1 MTWISAADLAKRTGV
16 SRAAVTQAIK
26 KGRIPAD
33 AVRRAGGRVL
43 VDEAAGQRGILKR
56 AHVAPAVELQSP
68 PPMLPAD
75 TAELAS
81 LFAWGCAAEPEPP
94 PPDVSHLEREIR
106 RLQYALQCCYER
118 EKKFRKHWRN
128 FREWLLGHGRAGRVE
143 RGGLDEPSFL
153 EYLSEREGDDQR
165 MWDVSVACGEIIM
178 PKLSP
183 LDGVA
188 LACQYPK
195 ERETGRR

>member
-1 MTWISAADLAKRTGV
+1 MKWISAADLAKRTGV

-33 AVRRAGGRVL
+33 AVRRASGRVL

-56 AHVAPAVELQSP
+56 ANVAPAVAHQA

-75 TAELAS
+75 TAELAE

-106 RLQYALQCCYER
+106 RLEYALECCYER
-118 EKKFRKHWRN
+118 EKKFRKHWRD

-153 EYLSEREGDDQR
+153 EYLREREGDDQR
-165 MWDVSVACGEIIM
+165 MWSVSVACGEIIL